1 MGIFSRLAQLIRSNL
16 NDLISRS
23 EDPEKMLNQVVLDMN
38 NQLVEAKKQVAASI
52 ADEKRLAK
60 QFEQEMAN
68 ATEWERRAMMALR
81 AGNEELAKEA
91 LARKREHDELAVT
104 FKEQWSKQK
113 AAVEQLKKALRLLND
128 KIEEAKRKKN
138 VLIARKKRAEAQKA
152 IQETMHGLRDQS
164 AFETFERMGQKI
176 DQLEAEAEAQAD
188 LAEEYTGDVLASQ
201 FAQLERAHSADED
214 LMALKRKMGLA
225 PPEEAK
231 VPVTAVQARVEAP
244 RVVSPQAGAPGAAAK
259 TEQEELAAALE
270 EMEAEQQAEEK
281 RKAGR

>member
-60 QFEQEMAN
+60 QFEQETAN
-68 ATEWERRAMMALR
+68 AAEWERRAMMALR

-91 LARKREHDELAVT
+91 LGRKREHDELATT
-104 FKEQWSKQK
+104 FKDQWTKQK
-113 AAVEQLKKALRLLND
+113 TAVDQLKKALRLLND

-152 IQETMHGLRDQS
+152 IQETMSGLRDQS
-164 AFETFERMGQKI
+164 AFETFDRMSQKI
-176 DQLEAEAEAQAD
+176 DQIEAEAEAQTE
-188 LAEEYTGDVLASQ
+188 LAGEYSGDVLASQ
-201 FAQLERAHSADED
+201 FQTLERTATADDD
-214 LMALKRKMGLA
+214 LVALKRKMGML

-231 VPVTAVQARVEAP
+231 APAAPVQARVEAP
-244 RVVSPQAGAPGAAAK
+244 VEGAKA
-259 TEQEELAAALE
+259 EQDELAAALE
-270 EMEAEQQAEEK
+270 EMEAEQQAQEK
-281 RKAGR
+281 RKTGR